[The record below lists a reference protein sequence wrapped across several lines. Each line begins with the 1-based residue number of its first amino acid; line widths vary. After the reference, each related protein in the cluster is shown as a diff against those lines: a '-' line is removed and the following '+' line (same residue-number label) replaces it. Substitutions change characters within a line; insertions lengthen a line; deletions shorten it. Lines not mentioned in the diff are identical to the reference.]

1 MQWVATGMAMVMA
14 TIALLILTTTVI
26 TVTRID
32 TIVTGTIIVD
42 HGVGPVIGDE
52 TRKRPLPMG
61 HNSSPLAKRLIS
73 KPRMKGVSYPYFS
86 ATQPNDPPL
95 LTFNFIVAENT
106 I

>member
-61 HNSSPLAKRLIS
+61 HNSSPLAKRLDFKAS
-73 KPRMKGVSYPYFS
+73 NERR
-86 ATQPNDPPL
+86 L
-95 LTFNFIVAENT
+95 LFLLFRNT
-106 I
+106 TE